1 MKINK
6 TYLMKGENFG
16 YQFLTPEVVQF
27 VNSKGQFVDEPY
39 KPGSERYDLAMQ
51 EATDAFLNS
60 GE

>member
-1 MKINK
+1 ME
-6 TYLMKGENFG
+6 GENFG

-39 KPGSERYDLAMQ
+39 KPGSERYDLAMK
-51 EATDAFLNS
+51 EATDAFLNYS